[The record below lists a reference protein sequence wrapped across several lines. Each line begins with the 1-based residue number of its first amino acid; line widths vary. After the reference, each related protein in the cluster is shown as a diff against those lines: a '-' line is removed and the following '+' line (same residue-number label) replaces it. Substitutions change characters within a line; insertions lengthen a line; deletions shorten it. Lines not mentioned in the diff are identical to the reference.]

1 MIESIESNDQ
11 DQLRAELR
19 AARERLDRLVHDLRI
34 VDGELDGLE
43 TERRQYGLLQEA
55 CSSLEALD
63 QMGAADLFWSGRD
76 LGSSGADHLRLVR
89 GRVDQF
95 EKRLQEI
102 EERRQ
107 DLLDEIQLKESDADF
122 IAGDVLEAER
132 LAELKKLEWE
142 IERDVESIPIRPS
155 IMPWATGGEDDRR
168 FRKALAIALFV
179 SLLLGILLPFI
190 DLPLPESWEVL
201 EEQNRLTQ
209 LIREER
215 AAVPPV
221 VIPESK
227 PLIPDEPVPT
237 EDTQSPQ
244 VAEETTPTAEPSPA
258 AKPQETA
265 SRGILAFREEFSALT
280 QSNTVD
286 RLGANAN
293 IDDAGTTAS
302 GLPERSMVTTQAP
315 GSSGGINI
323 AKLSRG
329 TGGAGNGMGGVAVT
343 QATSTIGSGGGG
355 DRPLAGG
362 GPGLSRTD
370 EEIQIVFDRHKAALY
385 RLYNRALRK
394 NPTLKGQIV
403 LRLTIDPDGSVSL
416 CKLKSTNMKAPNLAN
431 QVVERVKT
439 FDFGAKEGI
448 PAVSIVYPIDF
459 LPAS

>member
-1 MIESIESNDQ
+1 MIESIETNDQ
-11 DQLRAELR
+11 ELLRTELR
-19 AARERLDRLVHDLRI
+19 EAREQLDRLVGDLRT
-34 VDGELDGLE
+34 VDGELDGLG
-43 TERRQYGLLQEA
+43 TERQQYGLLQEA
-55 CSSLEALD
+55 CASLEALD
-63 QMGAADLFWSGRD
+63 EIGAADLFWSGRD
-76 LGSSGADHLRLVR
+76 SGSNGPEHLRLVR

-95 EKRLQEI
+95 EKRLREI
-102 EERRQ
+102 EDRRQ
-107 DLLDEIQLKESDADF
+107 DLLDEIQLKEDNADF

-142 IERDVESIPIRPS
+142 IERDVESIPIRAS
-155 IMPWATGGEDDRR
+155 IMPWATGGDDDRR
-168 FRKALAIALFV
+168 FRKALAISLFI
-179 SLLLGILLPFI
+179 SLLFGVLLPFI
-190 DLPLPESWEVL
+190 DLPLPEHWELL

-227 PLIPDEPVPT
+227 PVIPDEPVPT
-237 EDTQSPQ
+237 NDTQSPQ
-244 VAEETTPTAEPSPA
+244 IAEETTPTAEPSPA
-258 AKPQETA
+258 AKPQDTA

-280 QSNTVD
+280 QNNAVD

-302 GLPERSMVTTQAP
+302 GLPQRSMVTTQAP

-329 TGGAGNGMGGVAVT
+329 TGGTGAGMGGVAVT

-385 RLYNRALRK
+385 RIYNRALRMD
-394 NPTLKGQIV
+394 PTLKGQIV
-403 LRLTIDPDGSVSL
+403 LRLTIEPDGSVSL

-448 PAVSIVYPIDF
+448 PAVTIVYPIDF
-459 LPAS
+459 LPAT

>member
-11 DQLRAELR
+11 ELLRAELR
-19 AARERLDRLVHDLRI
+19 AAREQLDHLVLDLRA
-34 VDGELDGLE
+34 VDRELGGLE
-43 TERRQYGLLQEA
+43 TERRQFGLLQEA

-63 QMGAADLFWSGRD
+63 DMGGAELFWNGRESAGSGT
-76 LGSSGADHLRLVR
+76 DHLRLVR

-95 EKRLQEI
+95 EKRIQEI
-102 EERRQ
+102 EDRRQ
-107 DLLDEIQLKESDADF
+107 DLLDQIQLKEDAAED

-132 LAELKKLEWE
+132 VAELKKLEWE
-142 IERDVESIPIRPS
+142 IEREVESIPIRPS
-155 IMPWATGGEDDRR
+155 IMPWSNDDDDERR
-168 FRKALAIALFV
+168 FRKALAISLLV
-179 SLLLGILLPFI
+179 SLLLGVTLPFI
-190 DLPLPESWEVL
+190 NLPLPESWEVL
-201 EEQNRLTQ
+201 EEQGRLTQ

-215 AAVPPV
+215 AAAPPIT
-221 VIPESK
+221 IPESK
-227 PLIPDEPVPT
+227 PVIPDEPVPT
-237 EDTQSPQ
+237 QDAESPQ
-244 VAEETTPTAEPSPA
+244 VADTTTPTAEPSV
-258 AKPQETA
+258 KPQETA
-265 SRGILAFREEFSALT
+265 SRGILAFREEFSALA

-370 EEIQIVFDRHKAALY
+370 EEIQIVFDRHKSALY

-403 LRLTIDPDGSVSL
+403 LKLTIEADGSVSL
-416 CKLKSTNMKAPNLAN
+416 CNVKSTNMNSPNLAD

-459 LPAS
+459 LPAT